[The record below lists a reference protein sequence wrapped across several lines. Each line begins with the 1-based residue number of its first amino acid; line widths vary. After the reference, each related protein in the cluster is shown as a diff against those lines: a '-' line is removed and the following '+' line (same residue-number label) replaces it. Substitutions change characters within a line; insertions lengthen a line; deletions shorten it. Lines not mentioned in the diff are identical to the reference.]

1 MGPKVGFVQHVWE
14 ARLMTIRVALA
25 GLALV
30 IASSSADAKEK
41 VEYVYQIS
49 KVSAAKGVKAPTGEV
64 AEGLRAG
71 IARAPTIVHTLPADA
86 PDPNKQPKKFKRY
99 LKKRGMKAYKVNLEV
114 TAYERAV
121 ETIDERGHKRLAVRI
136 SLRLFGET
144 VPDRVMAFAGD
155 GSATVKIEVGK
166 KVRKRDDEVAN
177 HDAIEVAID
186 QAIGESLRK
195 LDMPPPSKRKR
206 RRRKK

>member
-1 MGPKVGFVQHVWE
+1 MS
-14 ARLMTIRVALA
+14 IRVAVA
-25 GLALV
+25 ALALLV
-30 IASSSADAKEK
+30 AGSSTAEGKGK

-49 KVSAAKGVKAPTGEV
+49 KVSAAKGVKAPTAQV
-64 AEGLRAG
+64 AKGLEEG
-71 IARAPTIVHTLPADA
+71 IERAPAITGELPEGA
-86 PDPNKQPKKFKRY
+86 PDPDKSPEKFKRY

-114 TAYERAV
+114 TSYERSIEV
-121 ETIDERGHKRLAVRI
+121 LDKKGHKRLAVRI

-144 VPDRVMAFAGD
+144 VPDRVMAFAGT
-155 GSATVKIEVGK
+155 GSATVKLDVGR
-166 KVRKRDDEVAN
+166 KVRARDDEVAN

-195 LDMPPPSKRKR
+195 LEMPPPSKRKKK